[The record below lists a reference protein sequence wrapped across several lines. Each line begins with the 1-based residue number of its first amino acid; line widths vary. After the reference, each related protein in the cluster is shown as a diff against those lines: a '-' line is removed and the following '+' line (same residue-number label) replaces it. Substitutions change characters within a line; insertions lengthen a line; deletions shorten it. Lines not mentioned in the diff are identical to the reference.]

1 MKNQSEH
8 IHTNLIPPSVCG
20 SVCLTACHL
29 FYLTGTDPDGF
40 ATEEVIKA
48 NQHLSLHNSISLKR
62 NLCLN
67 QNFFSTK
74 GSNEKPVRTRGKN

>member
-1 MKNQSEH
+1 MKKQSEH

-48 NQHLSLHNSISLKR
+48 NQHLSLHNLISLTLVTSR
-62 NLCLN
+62 NLLSESKL
-67 QNFFSTK
+67 F
-74 GSNEKPVRTRGKN
+74 